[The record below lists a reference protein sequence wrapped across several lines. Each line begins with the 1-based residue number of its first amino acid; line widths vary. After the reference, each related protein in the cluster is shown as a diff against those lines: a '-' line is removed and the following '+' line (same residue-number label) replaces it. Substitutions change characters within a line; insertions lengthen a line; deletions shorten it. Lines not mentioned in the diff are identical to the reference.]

1 MVKVPVDFELEKSLE
16 KTAEETLD
24 EIIEQLFM
32 RMRNGDVKEIQALA
46 KAIKDIAIARTIL
59 NREAILD

>member
-1 MVKVPVDFELEKSLE
+1 MVKVPVDFELEQSLV